1 MFKCKICGKEF
12 TSLPTLLNHIENKHK
27 EMIPKDMTVHQYYYY
42 LKTGKTNGSCVMCKK
57 PTSWNSNT
65 NKYNRFCDDP
75 RCKEKYR
82 EMFKD
87 RMIKKYGKVHLLDD
101 PDKQREMLAHRKIS
115 GEYKWNNSSIKTQ
128 YTGSYELDFLK
139 LLDNFFD
146 WDPEDILMPSPH
158 TYTYMYEGE
167 QKFYI
172 PDAFIPS
179 IGLEIEIK
187 DGGLNPNNHHK
198 IQDVDKVKEKAK
210 DDVLISQKSFHYI
223 KIYDKNYINFFNFLK
238 KYKEEFEKYDDVDKM
253 PRIFLIKDLSARPV
267 MKDIKESFRYND
279 ILEESKK
286 INDVKDILKQKAK
299 ESIRWTNTQYEK
311 EVEDFAKRMIEP
323 YMLHVK
329 SSFTIKSLKTYENSL
344 KKELE
349 ELKQNSS
356 SPYMPFKTRDN
367 KKFINDVRIKAIEYV
382 LEYEIPDRE
391 KFIKKRDKKMRIDRE
406 LKKTINEST
415 ETILT
420 EDITS
425 MITTILSIPIA
436 KKSNG
441 ELSNLDSLI
450 MYDIEANYH
459 DAEKIM
465 LIMQNLIHSS
475 TSDSDLRYTEYVA
488 RKTIDYY
495 KRHRN
500 AKNLDKYE
508 SWLRNEYDSTVKR
521 RKKELKAK
529 KYNEQHYT
537 LRESTIPFALIGD
550 YLKADDEKNLTRI
563 LNQYKKTCKTL
574 RKEKPELSPSIDS
587 DIKKAMKYINDL
599 QKKDEIRDEL
609 ALMAKNEL
617 GKLCESNE
625 TIITAIME
633 NNNSDKIFT
642 LRDNTSKIYIGDKFY
657 IQRPDSINSV
667 NCIVSEGNIVNDI
680 ADKKIIQYKLKRSK
694 PFDENSI
701 MESYIANG
709 IPIYRLFDINDT
721 NNSFLHDLCNI
732 LTIDGNIKRI

>member
-42 LKTGKTNGSCVMCKK
+42 LKTGKTSGKCVMCKK
-57 PTSWNSNT
+57 PTAWNTNT

-75 RCKEKYR
+75 KCKEKYR

-139 LLDNFFD
+139 LMDNFFD

-158 TYTYMYEGE
+158 TYSYMYEGE

-172 PDAFIPS
+172 PDVFIPS
-179 IGLEIEIK
+179 VGLEIEIK

-210 DDVLISQKSFHYI
+210 DEVLTSQKSFHYI

-238 KYKEEFEKYDDVDKM
+238 KYKEEFEKCDDIDKM
-253 PRIFLIKDLSARPV
+253 PRIFLIKDLYARPD
-267 MKDIKESFRYND
+267 MKDIKES
-279 ILEESKK
+279 S
-286 INDVKDILKQKAK
+286 
-299 ESIRWTNTQYEK
+299 
-311 EVEDFAKRMIEP
+311 
-323 YMLHVK
+323 
-329 SSFTIKSLKTYENSL
+329 
-344 KKELE
+344 
-349 ELKQNSS
+349 
-356 SPYMPFKTRDN
+356 
-367 KKFINDVRIKAIEYV
+367 
-382 LEYEIPDRE
+382 
-391 KFIKKRDKKMRIDRE
+391 
-406 LKKTINEST
+406 

-425 MITTILSIPIA
+425 MITTILAIPVA
-436 KKSNG
+436 KKSKG
-441 ELSNLDSLI
+441 ELSNLNSLI
-450 MYDIEANYH
+450 MHDIEANYH
-459 DAEKIM
+459 DAEKVM

-475 TSDSDLRYTEYVA
+475 TSDSDLKYTEYVA
-488 RKTIDYY
+488 RKTLDYY

-500 AKNLDKYE
+500 TKNLDMYE
-508 SWLRNEYDSTVKR
+508 TWLRNEYNSAVKY

-529 KYNEQHYT
+529 KHNEQYYT

-550 YLKADDEKNLTRI
+550 YLKADDEKNLIRI

-617 GKLCESNE
+617 SKLCESNE

-633 NNNSDKIFT
+633 DNNFNKIFT

-657 IQRPDSINSV
+657 IQRPEGINSV
-667 NCIVSEGNIVNDI
+667 NCMVSEGNITNDI
-680 ADKKIIQYKLKRSK
+680 ADKKIIQYKLKRNK
-694 PFDENSI
+694 PFDENLI
-701 MESYIANG
+701 MESYILNG
-709 IPIYRLFDINDT
+709 VPVYGLFDITDS
-721 NNSFLHDLCNI
+721 NNSFLHDLCSV
-732 LTIDGNIKRI
+732 LTIDGDIKRM

>member
-172 PDAFIPS
+172 PDVFIPS

-286 INDVKDILKQKAK
+286 IN
-299 ESIRWTNTQYEK
+299 
-311 EVEDFAKRMIEP
+311 
-323 YMLHVK
+323 
-329 SSFTIKSLKTYENSL
+329 
-344 KKELE
+344 
-349 ELKQNSS
+349 
-356 SPYMPFKTRDN
+356 
-367 KKFINDVRIKAIEYV
+367 
-382 LEYEIPDRE
+382 
-391 KFIKKRDKKMRIDRE
+391 
-406 LKKTINEST
+406 EST

-420 EDITS
+420 EDITN

-459 DAEKIM
+459 DAEKVM

-488 RKTIDYY
+488 RKTLDYY

-574 RKEKPELSPSIDS
+574 RKEKPELAPSIDS

-680 ADKKIIQYKLKRSK
+680 TDKKIIQYKLKRSK

>member
-42 LKTGKTNGSCVMCKK
+42 LKTGKTSGKCVMCKK
-57 PTSWNSNT
+57 PTTWNTNT

-75 RCKEKYR
+75 KCKEKYR

-139 LLDNFFD
+139 LMDNFFD

-158 TYTYMYEGE
+158 TYSYMYEGE

-172 PDAFIPS
+172 PDVFIPS
-179 IGLEIEIK
+179 VGLEIEIK

-210 DDVLISQKSFHYI
+210 DEVLTSQKSFHYI

-238 KYKEEFEKYDDVDKM
+238 KYKEEFEKCDDIDKM
-253 PRIFLIKDLSARPV
+253 PRIFLIKDLYARPD
-267 MKDIKESFRYND
+267 MKDIKES
-279 ILEESKK
+279 S
-286 INDVKDILKQKAK
+286 
-299 ESIRWTNTQYEK
+299 
-311 EVEDFAKRMIEP
+311 
-323 YMLHVK
+323 
-329 SSFTIKSLKTYENSL
+329 
-344 KKELE
+344 
-349 ELKQNSS
+349 
-356 SPYMPFKTRDN
+356 
-367 KKFINDVRIKAIEYV
+367 
-382 LEYEIPDRE
+382 
-391 KFIKKRDKKMRIDRE
+391 
-406 LKKTINEST
+406 

-425 MITTILSIPIA
+425 MITTILAIPVA
-436 KKSNG
+436 KKSKG
-441 ELSNLDSLI
+441 ELSNLNSLI
-450 MYDIEANYH
+450 MHDIEANYH
-459 DAEKIM
+459 DAEKVM

-475 TSDSDLRYTEYVA
+475 TSDSDLKYTEYVA
-488 RKTIDYY
+488 RKTLDYY

-500 AKNLDKYE
+500 TKNLDMYE
-508 SWLRNEYDSTVKR
+508 TWLRNEYNSAVKY

-529 KYNEQHYT
+529 KHNEQYYT

-550 YLKADDEKNLTRI
+550 YLKADDEKNLIRI

-617 GKLCESNE
+617 SKLCESNE

-633 NNNSDKIFT
+633 DNNFNKIFT

-657 IQRPDSINSV
+657 IQRPEGINSV
-667 NCIVSEGNIVNDI
+667 NCMVSEGNITNDI
-680 ADKKIIQYKLKRSK
+680 ADKKIIQYKLKRNK
-694 PFDENSI
+694 PFDENLI
-701 MESYIANG
+701 MESYILNG
-709 IPIYRLFDINDT
+709 VPVYGLFDITDS
-721 NNSFLHDLCNI
+721 NNSFLHDLCSV
-732 LTIDGNIKRI
+732 LTIDGDIKRM

>member
-42 LKTGKTNGSCVMCKK
+42 LKTGKTNGNCVMCKK

-210 DDVLISQKSFHYI
+210 DDVLTSQKSFHYI

-238 KYKEEFEKYDDVDKM
+238 RYKEEFEKYDDVDKI

-267 MKDIKESFRYND
+267 MKDIKES
-279 ILEESKK
+279 
-286 INDVKDILKQKAK
+286 
-299 ESIRWTNTQYEK
+299 
-311 EVEDFAKRMIEP
+311 
-323 YMLHVK
+323 
-329 SSFTIKSLKTYENSL
+329 
-344 KKELE
+344 
-349 ELKQNSS
+349 
-356 SPYMPFKTRDN
+356 
-367 KKFINDVRIKAIEYV
+367 
-382 LEYEIPDRE
+382 
-391 KFIKKRDKKMRIDRE
+391 
-406 LKKTINEST
+406 T

-425 MITTILSIPIA
+425 MITTILSIAIA

-459 DAEKIM
+459 DAEKVM

-680 ADKKIIQYKLKRSK
+680 TDKKIIQYKLKRSK